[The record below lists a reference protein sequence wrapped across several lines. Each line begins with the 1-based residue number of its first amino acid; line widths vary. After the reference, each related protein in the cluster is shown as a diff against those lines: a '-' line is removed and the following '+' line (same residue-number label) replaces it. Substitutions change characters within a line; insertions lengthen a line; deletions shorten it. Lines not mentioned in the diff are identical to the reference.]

1 MEILLSEW
9 AESMPAAA
17 SMNRRESAGSSLPCP
32 RTCSVFSFLPIWW
45 LQNRLSFFIVFLCLK
60 VNVFSYLYGFFF
72 HCCFWLQVHVLCPHF
87 FWLVKL
93 FSLLS
98 SDSIYFV
105 HFFSMSYV
113 LQIFPSNLL
122 HVCVCVCF
130 FKLKLLC
137 SLSWFLGFIV
147 FFRKALSTLNIVNT
161 LS

>member
-1 MEILLSEW
+1 MLLSEW

-17 SMNRRESAGSSLPCP
+17 SMNRRERAVSSLPCP
-32 RTCSVFSFLPIWW
+32 GTCSVFSFLPIWW

-98 SDSIYFV
+98 SDSIYFA
-105 HFFSMSYV
+105 HFFLCHMCCKYF
-113 LQIFPSNLL
+113 LRICYM
-122 HVCVCVCF
+122 CVCVF
-130 FKLKLLC
+130 FLNLNCYVVFHGFWVLL
-137 SLSWFLGFIV
+137 SFLGRPF
-147 FFRKALSTLNIVNT
+147 LPLTL
-161 LS
+161 

>member
-1 MEILLSEW
+1 MEILLNEW

-17 SMNRRESAGSSLPCP
+17 SMNRRESAVSSLPCP
-32 RTCSVFSFLPIWW
+32 GTCSVFSFLPIWW

-72 HCCFWLQVHVLCPHF
+72 HCCFWLQVRVLCPHF

-105 HFFSMSYV
+105 HFFLCHMCCKYF
-113 LQIFPSNLL
+113 LRICYM
-122 HVCVCVCF
+122 CVCVFF